1 MVTKETICDNS
12 IEHNNARGLKD
23 LRNKI
28 YVKQEKIDITIE
40 SLRKIKCRIPNWK
53 SRGPNLC

>member
-1 MVTKETICDNS
+1 MCDNS
-12 IEHNNARGLKD
+12 VEHNNARGLKD

-28 YVKQEKIDITIE
+28 VVKQEKIDITIE

>member
-1 MVTKETICDNS
+1 MCDNS
-12 IEHNNARGLKD
+12 VEHNNARGLKD

-28 YVKQEKIDITIE
+28 VVKQEKIDITID